1 MQKIDCKIT
10 IATFM
15 QPFPW
20 DLRCSAAKD
29 NSITHAAV
37 APRHLDAATPMR
49 FADSALQN
57 TIQLRT
63 AAQDITAPKP
73 DLDAKAEKSTILKAF

>member
-1 MQKIDCKIT
+1 M
-10 IATFM
+10 
-15 QPFPW
+15 
-20 DLRCSAAKD
+20 
-29 NSITHAAV
+29 
-37 APRHLDAATPMR
+37 PRNLDAATTMR
-49 FADSALQN
+49 FADIALQN